1 MPKLTVD
8 GTEIEVPAG
17 ATVLQACELA
27 GKEIPRF
34 CYHERLSIA
43 GNCRMCLVEVAPG
56 PPKPQASC
64 ALPAAEGQIIK
75 TNSPMVKKAREGV
88 MEFLL
93 INHPL
98 DCPICDQG
106 GECDLQDQSVAYGR
120 GASRYPENKR
130 AVTEKYMG
138 PIVKTVMTRCIQ
150 CTRCIRFAEEVAG
163 IEEIG
168 AIGRGEGMQITS
180 YLERAVTSELSGNVV
195 DLCPVGALT
204 SKPYAFEARP
214 WELKKTP
221 SIDVMDAVGTNIRL
235 DARGRQVLRALP
247 RINEDVNEEW
257 ASDKTRHAVDGLMHG
272 RLDKPYVRKDGKL
285 VAVDWNE
292 AFAAIKS
299 VWTGEAAVIA
309 GDMVDCETMF
319 AARALA
325 GDKMLEGRQTGLA
338 YDTSSLSAVNFNT
351 GIAGIE
357 NADVIL
363 LVGSDLRREAPLVNT
378 RLQKAVRKHRA
389 KIFAI
394 GPVTDLTYKVEW
406 LGDDLSAL
414 AKAPKALADAL
425 KSAERPAI
433 IVGGGAL
440 RYEGAH
446 GAALAFAKK
455 YNLVKQ
461 DWNGF
466 NVLHFAAARMG
477 GLMLGY
483 AHEGG
488 IKALAKKKPKL
499 AFFLGA
505 DEVDYSLFA
514 GSFKVYVGHHG
525 DAGAVAADVILPGAA
540 YTEKRVTY
548 VNLEGRVQR
557 GERAVFPP
565 GDAREDW
572 SIFRALSEVLGAKL
586 PFDSL
591 DQLRVEMAKAVPAL
605 GVEGLADYGWAEPK
619 LSATV
624 SGKIADYP
632 IKDFYLTNAIC
643 RASPTMRRC
652 SDELVHGVEYLEAA
666 E

>member
-1 MPKLTVD
+1 
-8 GTEIEVPAG
+8 
-17 ATVLQACELA
+17 
-27 GKEIPRF
+27 
-34 CYHERLSIA
+34 
-43 GNCRMCLVEVAPG
+43 
-56 PPKPQASC
+56 
-64 ALPAAEGQIIK
+64 
-75 TNSPMVKKAREGV
+75 
-88 MEFLL
+88 
-93 INHPL
+93 
-98 DCPICDQG
+98 
-106 GECDLQDQSVAYGR
+106 
-120 GASRYPENKR
+120 
-130 AVTEKYMG
+130 
-138 PIVKTVMTRCIQ
+138 VMTRCIQ

-285 VAVDWNE
+285 VAASWAE
-292 AFAAIKS
+292 AFDAIKS

-309 GDMVDCETMF
+309 GDLVDCETMF

-440 RYEGAH
+440 RYEGVH

-455 YNLVKQ
+455 YQLVREG
-461 DWNGF
+461 WNGF

-483 AHEGG
+483 AFDGG

-525 DAGAVAADVILPGAA
+525 DAGAHHADVILPGAA

-586 PFDSL
+586 SFDSL
-591 DQLRVEMAKAVPAL
+591 DQLRAEMAKAVPAL
-605 GVEGLADYGWAEPK
+605 GGEGLADYGWTEPK

-643 RASPTMRRC
+643 RASPTMQRC
-652 SDELVHGVEYLEAA
+652 SSELVYGEQMLEAA